1 MNTKTPNIAIAVR
14 AVIDAPVHKVW
25 EYWTNPKHI
34 VHWNYAS
41 PDWHT
46 PRAENDLRPG
56 GKFVSRM
63 EARDGSIGFD
73 FSGKYSKV
81 EPFTLIEYIL
91 DDNRKVEVRFEPDG
105 NKTKVTEVFEAEQ
118 ENTVELQETGWQAI
132 LTNFKNY
139 VEASEKK

>member
-14 AVIDAPVHKVW
+14 AVIDAPVQKVW

-41 PDWHT
+41 HDWHT

-73 FSGKYSKV
+73 FSGKYSNV
-81 EPFTLIEYIL
+81 QQHTLIEYIL

-105 NKTKVTEVFEAEQ
+105 NKTKITEVFEAEQ

-132 LTNFKNY
+132 LTNFKNH
-139 VEASEKK
+139 VEASEKE